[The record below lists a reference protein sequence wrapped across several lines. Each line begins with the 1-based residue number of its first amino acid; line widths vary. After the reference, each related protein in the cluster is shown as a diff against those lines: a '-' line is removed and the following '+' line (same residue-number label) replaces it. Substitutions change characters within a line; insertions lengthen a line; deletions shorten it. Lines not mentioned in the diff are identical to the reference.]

1 MTLPDLGWIDWTL
14 LGLLA
19 LSVLV
24 GLMRGLVF
32 ELMSLVGWVVAYVLA
47 QAYSSLLAPYLQIGN
62 VGTALNQGAAFAVS
76 FVLILLVWSLLARL
90 LRMVIRATP
99 LTVLDRLLGSAFG
112 LLRGILLVLVVA
124 TAVAFTPAAQSADWK
139 ASRGAAWLGQIL
151 KAIKPMLP
159 AEVAKHLPS

>member
-1 MTLPDLGWIDWTL
+1 MSLPDLGWIDWTL

-19 LSVLV
+19 LSVIV

-47 QAYSSLLAPYLQIGN
+47 QAYSSLLAPYLPISN

-99 LTVLDRLLGSAFG
+99 LTVLDRLLGATFG
-112 LLRGILLVLVVA
+112 LLRGVLLLLVVA
-124 TAVAFTPAAQSADWK
+124 TAVAFTPAAQSADWR
-139 ASRGAAWLGQIL
+139 ASRGAAWLGQMI

-159 AEVAKHLPS
+159 AEVAKHMPS